1 MESPARSSRKGCPL
15 DLFDTIAEAIDLRS
29 FSNLWY
35 WIGLAVLWS
44 SVAHFVLG
52 VPYDLM
58 LRARRKGGQ
67 AVTDM
72 EMLADVSIRR
82 ILYIAD
88 TAGLVLAGLAAFSV
102 SSLAI
107 LGWVYDAEFAQAVFC
122 LAFPMVFV
130 GWLTVRSA
138 RSIAARD
145 LRGEDLYRALFRH
158 RLACQGIGMVAILGT
173 TMWGMWVNLAMS
185 SAFGF

>member
-1 MESPARSSRKGCPL
+1 L

-67 AVTDM
+67 AVADM
-72 EMLADVSIRR
+72 EAMADICIRR
-82 ILYIAD
+82 ILDIAE
-88 TAGLVLAGLAAFSV
+88 TAGLWLIGLAAFSL

-107 LGWVYDAEFAQAVFC
+107 LGWGYGAEFAQAVFC
-122 LAFPMVFV
+122 LAFPMIFV
-130 GWLTVRSA
+130 GWLSVSSA
-138 RSIAARD
+138 RHIQAAG
-145 LRGEDLYRALFRH
+145 LRGEELYRALFRH
-158 RLACQGIGMVAILGT
+158 RLKCQGIGMIAILAT
-173 TMWGMWVNLAMS
+173 TMWGMWVNLALS
-185 SAFGF
+185 SAFGL

>member
-1 MESPARSSRKGCPL
+1 M
-15 DLFDTIAEAIDLRS
+15 DLFDTLIEAIDLRS

-67 AVTDM
+67 AVSDM
-72 EMLADVSIRR
+72 ETMADISIRR
-82 ILYIAD
+82 LLHIVD
-88 TAGLVLAGLAAFSV
+88 TAGLWLAGFAGFALT
-102 SSLAI
+102 SLVL
-107 LGWVYDAEFAQAVFC
+107 LGWVYGAEFAQAVFC

-130 GWLTVRSA
+130 GWLSIRSA
-138 RSIAARD
+138 RRIAAQG
-145 LRGEDLYRALFRH
+145 LRGEALYRALFRH
-158 RLACQGIGMVAILGT
+158 RLKCQGIGVVAIFAT
-173 TMWGMWVNLAMS
+173 TMWGMWVNLAVGS
-185 SAFGF
+185 TFGF

>member
-1 MESPARSSRKGCPL
+1 MEPPL

-67 AVTDM
+67 AVADM
-72 EMLADVSIRR
+72 EAMTDICIRR
-82 ILYIAD
+82 ILDIAD
-88 TAGLVLAGLAAFSV
+88 TAGLWLIGLAA
-102 SSLAI
+102 
-107 LGWVYDAEFAQAVFC
+107 C
-122 LAFPMVFV
+122 
-130 GWLTVRSA
+130 
-138 RSIAARD
+138 
-145 LRGEDLYRALFRH
+145 LRGEELYRALFRH
-158 RLACQGIGMVAILGT
+158 RLKCQGIGMVAILVT
-173 TMWGMWVNLAMS
+173 TMWGMWVNLALS

>member
-1 MESPARSSRKGCPL
+1 LAWRTCGFGFCLPWKAPRVQAARDVRWTCSTRLPKPSTCGRFRTFGTGSVWRSCGRRSPTSCWAC
-15 DLFDTIAEAIDLRS
+15 
-29 FSNLWY
+29 
-35 WIGLAVLWS
+35 
-44 SVAHFVLG
+44 
-52 VPYDLM
+52 
-58 LRARRKGGQ
+58 
-67 AVTDM
+67 
-72 EMLADVSIRR
+72 RR

>member
-1 MESPARSSRKGCPL
+1 M

-67 AVTDM
+67 AVADM
-72 EMLADVSIRR
+72 EAMADICIRR
-82 ILYIAD
+82 ILDITE
-88 TAGLVLAGLAAFSV
+88 TAGLWLVGLAAFAV
-102 SSLAI
+102 TSLAI
-107 LGWVYDAEFAQAVFC
+107 LGWGYGAEFAQAVFC

-130 GWLTVRSA
+130 GWLSVRTA
-138 RSIAARD
+138 RRIQAEG
-145 LRGEDLYRALFRH
+145 LRGEALYRALFRH
-158 RLACQGIGMVAILGT
+158 RLKCQGIGMVAILAT
-173 TMWGMWVNLAMS
+173 TLWGMWVNLALG
-185 SAFGF
+185 SAFGL